1 MLQIQFFTIWSR
13 LFFNVA
19 NISQNPGQ
27 NTYAS
32 SIGFLSNSID
42 ALRLVMSSVL
52 STKPWL
58 RDPEVVTIPWR
69 EALVQSTLSRASI
82 DGSSNHNLPLKL
94 GIYWTDSVV
103 SPQPPIIRGLH
114 TVVDTLRRAGHK
126 ASCVRSV
133 FLCPHLI
140 STHSKVVDWNPPP
153 QSTAKR
159 VHVSCHFLF

>member
-1 MLQIQFFTIWSR
+1 MLQIRFFYFMAW

-32 SIGFLSNSID
+32 SVGFLSNSID

-52 STKPWL
+52 STQPWL

-82 DGSSNHNLPLKL
+82 DGSSNNTLPLKL
-94 GIYWTDSVV
+94 GIYWTDGVV
-103 SPQPPIIRGLH
+103 VLEWRFIDS
-114 TVVDTLRRAGHK
+114 
-126 ASCVRSV
+126 SS
-133 FLCPHLI
+133 
-140 STHSKVVDWNPPP
+140 
-153 QSTAKR
+153 
-159 VHVSCHFLF
+159 

>member
-1 MLQIQFFTIWSR
+1 MLQIRFFYFMAW

-32 SIGFLSNSID
+32 SVGFLSNSID

-52 STKPWL
+52 STQPWL

-82 DGSSNHNLPLKL
+82 DGSSNHTLPFKL
-94 GIYWTDSVV
+94 GIYWTDGVV
-103 SPQPPIIRGLH
+103 APQPPIIRGLH
-114 TVVDTLRRAGHK
+114 TVVDTLKKAGHK
-126 ASCVRSV
+126 VNYVRSII
-133 FLCPHLI
+133 LRPHLI
-140 STHSKVVDWNPPP
+140 QRTQRSSIGTHHRR
-153 QSTAKR
+153 AR
-159 VHVSCHFLF
+159 LREFM